1 MEKAVKN
8 NLKKITDKTL
18 QDLLQ
23 NEIILPSTYFET
35 FDQNAKELHVNIQD
49 NNFENEVSD
58 VLTDEFKRINDYM
71 RQTTNNLN
79 TLSEATQHAQQAIK
93 DKDESK
99 LKTINSTLVTMK
111 NEIDALRDLVYLDT
125 LTKTFNR
132 KWIYNHMICEDGT
145 FNHSGLLLFIDIND
159 CNYLATKYGSLL
171 ADHVVLYISKY
182 LTSKLRAEHIVFDI
196 ARYSS
201 YQFAIFVQEAVTEE
215 ILSLITNIRIEL
227 ENTTLKS
234 KSGLRFKTTFN
245 FGSVEYT
252 LNNDFQNTVETAAS
266 LATQER
272 ETLNG

>member
-1 MEKAVKN
+1 MKN

-35 FDQNAKELHVNIQD
+35 FDQNAKELNVNIQEES
-49 NNFENEVSD
+49 FEKEVGD
-58 VLTDEFKRINDYM
+58 VLTEEFKRINNYM
-71 RQTTNNLN
+71 NQATTNLN
-79 TLSEATQHAQQAIK
+79 TLSEATQDAQKAIK
-93 DKDESK
+93 NKDESK

-111 NEIDALRDLVYLDT
+111 NEIDALRDLIYLDT

-145 FNHSGLLLFIDIND
+145 FNHEGLLLFIDIND
-159 CNYLATKYGSLL
+159 CNYLASKYGSLL

-182 LTSKLRAEHIVFDI
+182 LSSKLRAEHVVFDI
-196 ARYSS
+196 ARYSV
-201 YQFAIFVQEAVTEE
+201 YQFAIFVQEAVADE
-215 ILSLITNIRIEL
+215 IVALLTNIRIEL

-245 FGSVEYT
+245 FGTVEYT
-252 LNNDFQNTVETAAS
+252 LDSDFQNVVETAAS